1 MFSKSF
7 IADDIR
13 MDYWMI
19 LYILVCVVVGG
30 YSVSTLYQRQQTV
43 GAAISLILLI
53 LIFVFYG
60 MRWFE
65 GGGNLKGTQAPSG
78 SWPPIVN
85 FCPDYMT
92 AVKVGSKTYCYYA
105 INMRTG
111 SIPSPGETTVT
122 IGGKQNQ
129 SAFPI
134 LNSSVSGD
142 VPTIKQDTGST
153 SKYPLLKTLN
163 TSPEAI
169 IGGTAG
175 QWLKWEGVWDGQQMT
190 VEKAPLPK

>member
-1 MFSKSF
+1 
-7 IADDIR
+7 
-13 MDYWMI
+13 MI

-30 YSVSTLYQRQQTV
+30 YSASTLYQRQQTV
-43 GAAISLILLI
+43 GAAISLVLLI

-65 GGGNLKGTQAPSG
+65 GGGNLKGTTAPSG
-78 SWPPIVN
+78 AWPPIVN

-92 AVKVGSKTYCYYA
+92 AVKVGTKTYCYDALNIY
-105 INMRTG
+105 NMRTG

-122 IGGKQNQ
+122 IGGQQNQ

-134 LNSSVSGD
+134 LNSSVSAD
-142 VPTIKQDTGST
+142 ITTLKQDTGST
-153 SKYPLLKTLN
+153 SKYPLLKTFN
-163 TSPEAI
+163 TRPETI
-169 IGGTAG
+169 IDGPG
-175 QWLKWEGVWDGQQMT
+175 QWIKWEGVWDGQQVT